1 MKKIS
6 HLAISLIVGLVL
18 VTMLGCSAPPV
29 AKRRYLY
36 PAPPNQPRVEWMG
49 TYVSENDFPKEGLAK
64 LVRDIAGEADAD
76 SFDGPVGV
84 TVNSKGLVLVS
95 DLYLQTIL
103 GVDVERGDIFPLRP
117 GLHFRNNL
125 GIAVDRQD
133 RIFIADGR
141 ARNVTVLSPSGE
153 ALYVFGDEKVF
164 GKPTHLAVND
174 ALGRLY
180 VTDVDENK
188 IKVFT
193 LDGQSLFAFGGPGA
207 GEGEFNVPQG
217 LAVDR
222 DGRVF
227 VADMLNARIQVFDAD
242 GKFLYKFGGRGVGRN
257 QFETPKGVAFDSEGH
272 LYVIDSRRGNYRIF
286 QPDGTLLLEVGAES
300 IKETSLLGLTLS
312 TAIAIDSRDR
322 IFVLD
327 LMNRRM
333 ALWQYLSAQYL
344 RDHPL

>member
-1 MKKIS
+1 MKKITRLS
-6 HLAISLIVGLVL
+6 MCLIAGLVL
-18 VTMLGCSAPPV
+18 ASMLGCSAPP
-29 AKRRYLY
+29 APKRRYLY
-36 PAPPNQPRVEWMG
+36 PAPPNQPRVEWIG
-49 TYVSENDFPKEGLAK
+49 TYVSENDFPKEGFAK
-64 LVRDIAGEADAD
+64 FVRDVAGEADAD
-76 SFDGPVGV
+76 RFDGPMGV
-84 TVNSKGLVLVS
+84 AVNSKGLVLVS

-103 GVDVERGDIFPLRP
+103 GVDVERGDIFPLSA

-133 RIFIADGR
+133 RIFVVDGL

-153 ALYVFGDEKVF
+153 AQYVIGGEEVF
-164 GKPTHLAVND
+164 GKPTHVAVND
-174 ALGRLY
+174 TLGRLY

-193 LDGQSLFAFGGPGA
+193 LDGQSLFSFGGPGS
-207 GEGEFNVPQG
+207 GEGAFNAPQG

-222 DGRVF
+222 EGKVF

-242 GKFLYKFGGRGVGRN
+242 GKFLYKFGGRGTGRN

-272 LYVIDSRRGNYRIF
+272 LYVIDSRRGSYRIF
-286 QPDGTLLLEVGAES
+286 QPDGTLLLEVGGANRLGNN
-300 IKETSLLGLTLS
+300 LLGLTLP
-312 TAIAIDSRDR
+312 TAIAIDGRDR

-333 ALWQYLSAQYL
+333 AHWQYLSARYL
-344 RDHPL
+344 GDHPL